1 MTMTDQDYLDLLNGI
16 IAVARPVSADD
27 LRLSSLDVQIAD
39 TGLDSLDYLM
49 VGIYLSE
56 IFGLTEEQIKEM
68 KVETV
73 RGMLDY
79 MLARKT
85 KEPTSVAEALQ
96 SIQ

>member
-1 MTMTDQDYLDLLNGI
+1 MTDQDYLDILNGI

-27 LRLSSLDVQIAD
+27 LRLSSLDVNVAD

-68 KVETV
+68 KVKTV
-73 RGMLDY
+73 REMLDY

>member
-16 IAVARPVSADD
+16 IQIARPVSADD
-27 LRLSSLDVQIAD
+27 LRLTSLDVKIAD

-49 VGIYLSE
+49 VGVYLSE
-56 IFGLTEEQIKEM
+56 VFGITEEQIKEM
-68 KVETV
+68 KAETV
-73 RGMLDY
+73 REMLDY
-79 MLARKT
+79 MLTRKT